1 MRGRN
6 HLSGLLAM
14 SLALL
19 PAGAAH
25 AASLSSAPS
34 PAVPSLEERWV
45 GNTSGP
51 FYTGTADVE
60 PGGSFYVEPYYF
72 DYRTRGSHTVN
83 APFKVA
89 LGIGKNFEF
98 DVYAPL
104 VFVRNANPNPS
115 DPEHAS
121 SSGYGDTILQMK
133 WQATKE
139 EDRTRFFSRPSTGV
153 VFAENVPTGKYQG
166 LQQNLFGSDQFGTG
180 EWNEQISLLLRKQ
193 FRPFELYVQESDVIE
208 NPVTVTGPYS
218 FDNSISSVPAG
229 EKFRVVDGNILSS
242 SAALEH
248 VLVPKRGFGYLVEYI
263 AERQFGRSLLFGRA
277 TTPTYSYISLIPELE
292 ITGPRKGKFE
302 VTWGA
307 GTAFTVR
314 RKNYPAQL
322 TPMFTITL
330 LADLH
335 GSR

>member
-1 MRGRN
+1 MRWQSFSEKFVITF
-6 HLSGLLAM
+6 LMVVALA
-14 SLALL
+14 
-19 PAGAAH
+19 GAH
-25 AASLSSAPS
+25 AASLATTPS
-34 PAVPSLEERWV
+34 PSVPSLEQRWV

-89 LGIGKNFEF
+89 LGIGKKFEF

-104 VFVRNANPNPS
+104 VFVRNANPNLN

-121 SSGYGDTILQMK
+121 NSGYGDTILQVK

-139 EDRTRFFSRPSTGV
+139 EDRTHFLSRPSTGL
-153 VFAENVPTGKYQG
+153 VFAENVPTGKFQG
-166 LQQNLFGSDQFGTG
+166 LQQNLFGSDQLGTG
-180 EWNEQISLLLRKQ
+180 EWNEQFGLLARKQ
-193 FRPFELYVQESDVIE
+193 FRPFELYVQEGAVVE

-218 FDNSISSVPAG
+218 FDNGIASVPAG
-229 EKFRVVDGNILSS
+229 EKYRVVDGTILSS

-248 VLVPKRGFGYLVEYI
+248 VLSPKHGFGYLVEYI
-263 AERQFGRSLLFGRA
+263 AERQFSHNLLFGRA
-277 TTPTYSYISLIPELE
+277 TTPTYSYINLIPEVE
-292 ITGPRKGKFE
+292 ITGPHKGKFE